1 MFMRGISASSYS
13 SLEGF
18 GLDASLEN
26 KPSQMV
32 AAKTQT
38 TISGAKAVKIRYGP
52 YLVPSADTANSRGDK
67 GMLVDWPHL
76 NVSKY

>member
-1 MFMRGISASSYS
+1 MPMLTMRASSYT

-18 GLDASLEN
+18 GLDAKFEN
-26 KPSQMV
+26 QPSQMK

-38 TISGAKAVKIRYGP
+38 TVAGAKAVKIRYGP
-52 YLVPSADTANSRGDK
+52 YKVPSVNTANSRGDK

-76 NVSKY
+76 NISK